1 MYDNVQAKLYDLVY
15 SNKDY
20 ESETNFALKI
30 IQEHSLKNFLSI
42 DLLDIGCGTGKHSLL
57 LGRKLK
63 RILAIDQS
71 AEMIGIAHRQT
82 VKENNVSFEASSFD
96 ENFKC
101 EEKFDV
107 ITLFFNVFGYI
118 VNAENGSQ
126 ILKKLHTLLEPNGL
140 LIFDIWDCKT
150 LSSDYE
156 KIRVKEFNVEG
167 ITYQKRT
174 FGIVNYENQ
183 SIQVNI
189 EWTSDLNIKKDFLLH
204 EEKFNIQTFDV
215 SKLEEILKAS
225 DFIIK
230 LSKSDVEEDVPS
242 IDGRSHWIVAKKI

>member
-1 MYDNVQAKLYDLVY
+1 
-15 SNKDY
+15 
-20 ESETNFALKI
+20 
-30 IQEHSLKNFLSI
+30 
-42 DLLDIGCGTGKHSLL
+42 
-57 LGRKLK
+57 
-63 RILAIDQS
+63 
-71 AEMIGIAHRQT
+71 MIGIAHRQT

-118 VNAENGSQ
+118 VNAENGSK
-126 ILKKLHTLLEPNGL
+126 ILKKLHTLLEQNGL
-140 LIFDIWDCKT
+140 LIFDIWYCKT

-225 DFIIK
+225 DFSIK

-242 IDGRSHWIVAKKI
+242 IDGRSHWIVAKKN